1 LSSLTGRRSGKYTAL
16 HVQRCDLISHRR
28 VAYKVDGKPWVD
40 KLRDEDSKDA
50 IVEFKETLSAIGSA
64 QGWKLEDLRAR
75 FSNDL
80 FNRLLFGNDTV
91 IGGEKTP
98 TA

>member
-1 LSSLTGRRSGKYTAL
+1 VHA
-16 HVQRCDLISHRR
+16 
-28 VAYKVDGKPWVD
+28 KPWVD

-50 IVEFKETLSAIGSA
+50 IVEFKETLSAIGNA
-64 QGWKLEDLRAR
+64 QGWKLEDIKAR

-80 FNRLLFGNDTV
+80 FNRLLFGNNTV
-91 IGGEKTP
+91 TGGVKKS